1 MASKKGFVTDGM
13 TVSEI
18 LNMSPETLSKL
29 NKREISR
36 ALRTVSLA
44 ANKRIARLK
53 SHATKTSEGY
63 VSSGKKSGATIA
75 TDALNWVTNDGH
87 SRTKFGVKKS
97 ETRNQ
102 MIAQLQKAKKF
113 MSMQSSTVGG
123 ATKLRKAR
131 EKKLFGKTREQ
142 AARSQTTKKGKQ
154 SVYQMFEQKY
164 KDVWSAYRKFLEIKG
179 RDPHSY
185 LAGSDS
191 ILELIGNKVL
201 TGGNEEDAITA
212 ALEKFTS
219 EYEAQQQEYNEL
231 FNDDDFWEI

>member
-18 LNMSPETLSKL
+18 LNMSPETLSRL

-44 ANKRIARLK
+44 ANKRITRLK

-102 MIAQLQKAKKF
+102 MIAQLQKA
-113 MSMQSSTVGG
+113 
-123 ATKLRKAR
+123 
-131 EKKLFGKTREQ
+131 
-142 AARSQTTKKGKQ
+142 
-154 SVYQMFEQKY
+154 
-164 KDVWSAYRKFLEIKG
+164 
-179 RDPHSY
+179 
-185 LAGSDS
+185 
-191 ILELIGNKVL
+191 
-201 TGGNEEDAITA
+201 
-212 ALEKFTS
+212 
-219 EYEAQQQEYNEL
+219 
-231 FNDDDFWEI
+231 

>member
-13 TVSEI
+13 TVSKI
-18 LNMSPETLSKL
+18 LNMSPDTLSRL

-44 ANKRIARLK
+44 ANKRINRLK
-53 SHATKTSEGY
+53 AHATKTKDGY
-63 VSSGKKSGATIA
+63 VSTGKKSGSTIA

-113 MSMQSSTVGG
+113 MSMQSSTIGG
-123 ATKLRKAR
+123 ATKLRKTR

-142 AARSQTTKKGKQ
+142 AARSKGTKKGKQ
-154 SVYQMFEQKY
+154 AVYEMFEQKY
-164 KDVWSAYRKFLEIKG
+164 KDVWSVYRKFLEIKG

-201 TGGNEEDAITA
+201 SGGNEEDAITA

-219 EYEAQQQEYNEL
+219 QYEAEQASYNEL
-231 FNDDDFWEI
+231 FDDSDFWEV